1 VAELA
6 ISERDLP
13 TVQEFIA
20 SIFREFNPAEFHKLL
35 PRFVWSG
42 IATTNYDL
50 IIERAY
56 DAVGG
61 EALQNPVV
69 FKKDGERVEE
79 KLRSSKSVMYL
90 KLHGCIT
97 DINDSRTRLI
107 LTPDQY
113 ITHKQGRT
121 RLFEKLQSH
130 AHEYPFIFVG
140 YSLSD
145 IDIRAILSELNQLG
159 DAKPRS
165 YIVTPNMTPAEVRF
179 WEGRKLTH
187 IPMGFKDFL
196 YELDS
201 SIPDAFRGL
210 STFVD
215 KSEPPIYKRL
225 NITKE
230 GGVSESLTTF
240 LNRDVEY
247 IQSEHKTE
255 KSDPKAFYKGYFVD
269 WSPIVDNLDVKRSI
283 TDNILAEVFLSGEE
297 EKRETC
303 EFFVLKGHAGSGKSV
318 LLKRLAW
325 EASIQFDRLCLFAKQ
340 ASFID
345 FEPIAELYRRC
356 NERIFLFVD
365 PVTEFIEVIEQI
377 IPKARKEKIPL
388 TIISAER
395 YNEWNISCAHLDAYL
410 TQIYELPY
418 LSEKEIEG
426 LLNLLAKH
434 KSLGYLQ
441 EKSFAEQKEALGK
454 HAGRQLLVALHEAT
468 MGKPFSDIIFDEYG
482 SILSPRAQSL
492 YITVC
497 IFHSLN
503 VPVRA
508 GLISRVHG
516 IPFMEFSESLFKPLE
531 FIVFARMNEKIRD
544 YEYRTRH
551 SHIAEIVFERVL
563 SRPQDR
569 FDEYIRIINAI
580 DVDYSSDQEAFKGI
594 TNSRELL
601 KLFHDPQMIRQI
613 YIAAKKR
620 DYENPMLLQQE
631 ALFEMHSPD
640 GSLDKA
646 SELLQK
652 ATKLAPYNKVLA
664 HSLSELA
671 RNKAENSV
679 NEITSVRLSIEQ

>member
-1 VAELA
+1 
-6 ISERDLP
+6 
-13 TVQEFIA
+13 
-20 SIFREFNPAEFHKLL
+20 
-35 PRFVWSG
+35 
-42 IATTNYDL
+42 
-50 IIERAY
+50 
-56 DAVGG
+56 
-61 EALQNPVV
+61 
-69 FKKDGERVEE
+69 
-79 KLRSSKSVMYL
+79 MYL

-97 DINDSRTRLI
+97 DINDIRTPLI

-121 RLFEKLQSH
+121 RLFEKLQGY
-130 AHEYPFIFVG
+130 AYEYPFVFIG

-145 IDIRAILSELNQLG
+145 IDIRAILYELNQLG

-165 YIVTPNMTPAEVRF
+165 YIVTPNMTPAEVKF
-179 WEGRKLTH
+179 WEGRKISH

-201 SIPDAFRGL
+201 SIPDTFRGL

-230 GGVSESLTTF
+230 NGISESLTTF

-255 KSDPKAFYKGYFVD
+255 QSDPQAFYKGYFVD

-283 TDNILAEVFLSGEE
+283 TDNILTEVFLSGEE

-325 EASIQFDRLCLFAKQ
+325 EASVQFDKLCLFAKQ

-345 FEPIAELYRRC
+345 FEPISELYRRY

-365 PVTEFIEVIEQI
+365 PVTEFAEVIEQI

-410 TQIYELPY
+410 TQVYDLPY

-468 MGKPFSDIIFDEYG
+468 MGKPFSDIVFDEYS
-482 SILSPRAQSL
+482 SISSPRAQSL
-492 YITVC
+492 YLTVC
-497 IFHSLN
+497 IFHRLN

-508 GLISRVHG
+508 GLISRVHD
-516 IPFMEFSESLFKPLE
+516 IPFAEFSESLFKPLE

-563 SRPQDR
+563 SRSQDR
-569 FDEYIRIINAI
+569 FDEY
-580 DVDYSSDQEAFKGI
+580 Q
-594 TNSRELL
+594 
-601 KLFHDPQMIRQI
+601 
-613 YIAAKKR
+613 
-620 DYENPMLLQQE
+620 
-631 ALFEMHSPD
+631 
-640 GSLDKA
+640 
-646 SELLQK
+646 
-652 ATKLAPYNKVLA
+652 
-664 HSLSELA
+664 
-671 RNKAENSV
+671 
-679 NEITSVRLSIEQ
+679 